1 MLQPIPMS
9 GIFDTTNLSCTAIY
23 RRPADARSASD
34 ANPIEIPS
42 VAVGLS
48 HVDPIMIVRYPM
60 DIPQAGWDFRWGLMG
75 SRLVCPLEHGINSK
89 WRF

>member
-48 HVDPIMIVRYPM
+48 HLDPIMIVRYPM
-60 DIPQAGWDFRWGLMG
+60 DTLHPRWDFRWDLTG
-75 SRLVCPLEHGINSK
+75 SRLVCPLDHGISSK
-89 WRF
+89 